1 MKKEEDKDLFL
12 LDYHNV
18 EKAKRMFPKGSLDN
32 HLQSKTYI
40 YTLKP
45 MIVTAFNAICKIW
58 DTNEEAKKELED
70 LGLDFSRRKFAP
82 DQYPFINRAKHTDI
96 Q

>member
-1 MKKEEDKDLFL
+1 M
-12 LDYHNV
+12 
-18 EKAKRMFPKGSLDN
+18 
-32 HLQSKTYI
+32 
-40 YTLKP
+40 KP

-82 DQYPFINRAKHTDI
+82 DQFPLL
-96 Q
+96 